1 MIEHPF
7 PMPHCST
14 NGFSM
19 KSVIAIFAALSI
31 AVPCLAS
38 ETEWVEVA
46 QDVSVRLVSSDTLG
60 DDGTVWMGLEI
71 DMPADTKTYWR
82 VPGETGL
89 PLVIETAGS
98 RHIQGVEIAWPYPK
112 REVAEGY
119 LDHAFYGHVL
129 FPLAV
134 AVDGD
139 APILVA
145 DITMG
150 VCSDI
155 CVPANLSLEIA
166 PPLDAPDG
174 PNDFR
179 IRQALAAVPL
189 PLDGE
194 GILGAARFDMKA
206 EAMIVDLLDPGFD
219 YTSMIAHI
227 ADSNLVFGEPEI
239 VEPGRLSF
247 ALLGRAGPETLRDAS
262 AHFTFDSQDGPF
274 EIIRP
279 LPGN

>member
-14 NGFSM
+14 NGISM
-19 KSVIAIFAALSI
+19 KIVIAIFAALS
-31 AVPCLAS
+31 AAGPCLAS

-46 QDVSVRLVSSDTLG
+46 PAVSVRLVSSDILG
-60 DDGTVWMGLEI
+60 DDGMVWMGLEI

-89 PLVIETAGS
+89 PLVIETAES
-98 RHIQGVEIAWPYPK
+98 RDIGEVEIAWPYPD
-112 REVAEGY
+112 REIAEGY

-134 AVDGD
+134 AIDGD
-139 APILVA
+139 APVLVA

-150 VCSDI
+150 ICSDI
-155 CVPANLSLEIA
+155 CVPANVSLEIA
-166 PPLDAPDG
+166 PALDAPDG

-189 PLDGE
+189 PHDGE
-194 GILGAARFDMKA
+194 GILGEARFDMTA
-206 EAMIVDLLDPGFD
+206 EALIVELLDPGFD
-219 YTSMIAHI
+219 YTSVIAHI
-227 ADSNLVFGEPEI
+227 SSSPLVFGEPEI
-239 VEPGRLSF
+239 VAPGRLSF
-247 ALLGRAGPETLRDAS
+247 ALLGRAGPEALRGAS
-262 AHFTFDSQDGPF
+262 ALFTFNSEDGPF
-274 EIIRP
+274 EIVRP
-279 LPGN
+279 LTGY